1 MYLCEA
7 ASLAEAGEVSIG
19 VELKEIPADGMEFVG
34 RGGSVF
40 AQYRQRVSRLVLLRG
55 RIAGR
60 APRGHDLLGQ

>member
-7 ASLAEAGEVSIG
+7 ASLAGAGEVSIG

-40 AQYRQRVSRLVLLRG
+40 VQYRQRVSPSVAAREN
-55 RIAGR
+55 GR
-60 APRGHDLLGQ
+60 AGSSWT